1 MQPLPD
7 HWTGS
12 AWSVATSSGA
22 GLAINRLNGVAAIS
36 AHNVWAVGE
45 DTNSSAPSAEFNPL
59 IEHWNGS
66 SWSVVT
72 SPLQGTSDLLTA
84 IAAVASRN
92 LWAVWVYA
100 SAIHP

>member
-66 SWSVVT
+66 SWRVVT
-72 SPLQGTSDLLTA
+72 SPLQGTSDLLNG
-84 IAAVASRN
+84 IDVDSLRN
-92 LWAVWVYA
+92 IWRVGV
-100 SAIHP
+100 